1 VYREG
6 GGSNARILVITE
18 KGAREVAI
26 EEVVKKR
33 REE

>member
-6 GGSNARILVITE
+6 GGSNARILVIQK

-26 EEVVKKR
+26 EEGVAN
-33 REE
+33 